1 MHNFY
6 HVLGV
11 SSNTSSQAIKRA
23 YREKALLEHPD
34 KGGDAQKMSLLTT
47 AYQTLSDP
55 LKRQQFDKD
64 WYVFNASNESEM
76 VVTPEGYLPTA
87 GTSFSQKFRKQH
99 SEFIKQCY
107 AKPLHK
113 SSVAQYLKPFHS
125 DLYLSKEDKKESHI
139 FALMQQRKT
148 TDAELNISFQAL
160 TPEKSVNYFLEF
172 LQGHYSWQALQDL
185 TQEFSGKLK
194 QLETL
199 GQQAGYESQLYQG
212 IYEILLI
219 AARETTPTEKILYS
233 LKKITDYAK
242 VTADQS
248 MTFMAP
254 LLQSKYFRHLHA
266 QALHWYWLSDEQV
279 LEESFL
285 RVFNGQK
292 AIEKLIE
299 KLKSQ
304 VSEKQSADQSS
315 GQLTQLL
322 RYARLLFKL
331 EQDIQKRSFTTHEN
345 RAAFYREKAFHLL
358 DWLPAI
364 MGFAEY
370 AVLVNTLLQIG
381 LTLQKASAQES
392 NPILRMADERL
403 VAQIYLEAIG
413 VARHATP
420 EVELYA
426 CLHSIKCLM
435 SCHYLH
441 SESEQIIEALQ
452 HRALW
457 LADLFPFFQATQSN
471 ANLLAEEDKN
481 LLLMRQL
488 LHALI
493 DKIDNKKED
502 VEKAEIDHSY
512 VRVFYQAYEACLK
525 NWYQKNH
532 DPELEKK
539 FRQRLMQ
546 ELLVSKEWTSDD
558 LDYNLNAPWPLDN
571 LSEEGWTQPEPAL
584 PLAQK
589 ENVPTYKTIHGVE
602 ISYKSGNMAFI
613 LDYCEDNES
622 DYNRL
627 LTLFDLNEMFQR
639 RLGSALFSLD
649 AADPDMPYHPF
660 NQMRFAPTTLHHS
673 PLLHTMFLTDYLLKF
688 LTVDQ
693 EVQRRDPYQ
702 LRSLDEIT
710 QHLPDYLKKVITDF
724 HASHHEASLNRFWI
738 ESEEV
743 DLAID
748 DENANKDGHV
758 LFALGDLKMV
768 VKHHKLTRDA
778 EGNLVDKADEEEGWD
793 CYVLTPEQKQAL
805 EEGKRVIPDSALIIV
820 KESWEL
826 IFWENHKATTRC
838 SLEGDKHLLIRLNGR
853 PRDENEKVKIDDS
866 ESLRQI
872 YRIVLKAATKADMPH
887 RYSPEFIFAQ
897 EFTKYYNEF
906 AIYFPEFGRLRE
918 LSKVATLVNIMAAQ
932 RAANKEEIQLSENR
946 LQDKKYWTAAEHD
959 YWKETEEEI
968 KKLVRENTREQFQE
982 WRRQLSKEKLT
993 QSRQTSLNDIR
1004 RQIGSLSFTKNSPE
1018 IVELCDKFY
1027 EETKAKI
1034 IAEHGRSGWNS
1045 VSHKIRSEAIDPKV
1059 PQLILDLQSQKKTA
1073 CRKQLLELFKNELA
1087 GLFFSN
1093 PSQLI
1098 DKFLEANDKPLLD
1111 QLVAYDKKQVAK
1123 KIKEV
1128 YPEHTEESLDRA
1140 MNHSLLVIDDIVE
1153 KETPAALE
1161 QHKQQLKKRLDERKV
1176 LEKSFVDLGFACDA
1190 DEIDIKGTCLWV
1202 PASFRHDVDKGHTR
1216 TVYGG
1221 VHILGGARQIGAA
1234 QTQVLARQ
1242 TNQVGQRSAQNR
1254 INYQAQSNHARE
1266 ILHKKLSILQG
1277 GQQDAVRTQQ
1287 LPDGRIRY
1295 YENERP
1301 SSTPGPTR
1309 GAAYVTEYNPKT
1321 GQVRTWNECYDQKGN
1336 VNRVHPKTL
1345 DGQKLRGQHYPP
1357 TKSELRA
1364 WSTLSTN

>member
-1 MHNFY
+1 M
-6 HVLGV
+6 
-11 SSNTSSQAIKRA
+11 A
-23 YREKALLEHPD
+23 YREKALSEHPD
-34 KGGDAQKMSLLTT
+34 KGGNAQKMFLLTM

-55 LKRQQFDKD
+55 NKRRQFDKD
-64 WYVFNASNESEM
+64 WYVFNASNESEI
-76 VVTPEGYLPTA
+76 VVTPSGYLPTA
-87 GTSFSQKFRKQH
+87 GTPFSEKFRKQH
-99 SEFIKQCY
+99 IEFIKQCHS
-107 AKPLHK
+107 KPLQK
-113 SSVAQYLKPFHS
+113 GSASKYLKPFHS
-125 DLYLSKEDKKESHI
+125 DLYPSKEDKKESNI
-139 FALMQQRKT
+139 FALMQQKKT
-148 TDAELNISFQAL
+148 TVSEAKINFQSL
-160 TPEKSVNYFLEF
+160 TPEKSINYFLEF
-172 LQGHYSWQALQDL
+172 LQGHYSWQELQDL
-185 TQEFSGKLK
+185 TQAFSSKLK
-194 QLETL
+194 KLETL

-212 IYEILLI
+212 IYEILLV
-219 AARETTPTEKILYS
+219 AAKEKTPTEKILCS
-233 LKKITDYAK
+233 LKKITEYAK

-304 VSEKQSADQSS
+304 VSEKQSSDQSS

-322 RYARLLFKL
+322 RYTRLLFKL
-331 EQDIQKRSFTTHEN
+331 EQDIQKRRFTTPEN
-345 RAAFYREKAFHLL
+345 RADFYREKAFHLL

-370 AVLVNTLLQIG
+370 AVIVNTLLQIG
-381 LTLQKASAQES
+381 LILQKAAAQES
-392 NPILRMADERL
+392 SLILRMADEKL
-403 VAQIYLEAIG
+403 VAQIYLEAVG
-413 VARHATP
+413 VARQATP

-426 CLHSIKCLM
+426 CVHSLKCLM
-435 SCHYLH
+435 SCQYIH
-441 SESEQIIEALQ
+441 SESEQIINALQ

-493 DKIDNKKED
+493 DKIDNPKEGL
-502 VEKAEIDHSY
+502 EKIAIDHSY

-584 PLAQK
+584 PLAI
-589 ENVPTYKTIHGVE
+589 NHNIPTYKTIHGVE
-602 ISYKSGNMAFI
+602 VNYKTGNMAFI
-613 LDYCEDNES
+613 LDYCKDNEK

-627 LTLFDLNEMFQR
+627 LTLFDLNQMFQR
-639 RLGSALFSLD
+639 RLGSAIFSLD

-673 PLLHTMFLTDYLLKF
+673 PLLHTMLLTDYLLKF
-688 LTVDQ
+688 LTVGQ

-702 LRSLDEIT
+702 LRSLDKIT
-710 QHLPDYLKKVITDF
+710 HHLPDYLKKVITDF
-724 HASHHEASLNRFWI
+724 HASNHEASLNRFWI

-748 DENANKDGHV
+748 DENANKEGHV

-778 EGNLVDKADEEEGWD
+778 EGNLVDKADEDEGWD
-793 CYVLTPEQKQAL
+793 CYVLTPEQKQVL
-805 EEGKRVIPDSALIIV
+805 EEGKLVISDSALIIV
-820 KESWEL
+820 KEAWEL
-826 IFWENHKATTRC
+826 IFWENHKATARC
-838 SLEGDKHLLIRLNGR
+838 SLEDDKHLLIRLNGR
-853 PRDENEKVKIDDS
+853 PRDENEKVKKDDS

-872 YRIVLKAATKADMPH
+872 YRIILKAATKADMPH

-918 LSKVATLVNIMAAQ
+918 LSKVATLVNIMVAQ
-932 RAANKEEIQLSENR
+932 RAANKEEIQLSEKR
-946 LQDKKYWTAAEHD
+946 LEDKKYWTTAEHD

-968 KKLVRENTREQFQE
+968 KKLVRENITEQFQE

-1004 RQIGSLSFTKNSPE
+1004 RQIGSLSFTKNSHE

-1027 EETKAKI
+1027 AETKAKI
-1034 IAEHGRSGWNS
+1034 IAEHGLSGWNS
-1045 VSHKIRSEAIDPKV
+1045 VSHNIWSEAIDPKI
-1059 PQLILDLQSQKKTA
+1059 PQLILDLQTQKKTV

-1098 DKFLEANDKPLLD
+1098 DKFLESNDKPLLD
-1111 QLVAYDKKQVAK
+1111 QLVAYDRKQVAK

-1140 MNHSLLVIDDIVE
+1140 LNHSLLTIDEIVE
-1153 KETPAALE
+1153 KETPKALE

-1190 DEIDIKGTCLWV
+1190 NEIDIKGTCLWI
-1202 PASFRHDVDKGHTR
+1202 PASFRHDAEKGHTR

-1221 VHILGGARQIGAA
+1221 VHILGIARHISPAQMQI
-1234 QTQVLARQ
+1234 LARQ
-1242 TNQVGQRSAQNR
+1242 TTQAGQRLWQNKVWGDAANR
-1254 INYQAQSNHARE
+1254 YHATLVQQRYPVPEYKVE
-1266 ILHKKLSILQG
+1266 IDRYFKNPIAARYPDVTAFV
-1277 GQQDAVRTQQ
+1277 QDGKPIYCAEV
-1287 LPDGRIRY
+1287 
-1295 YENERP
+1295 
-1301 SSTPGPTR
+1301 
-1309 GAAYVTEYNPKT
+1309 KT
-1321 GQVRTWNECYDQKGN
+1321 GNAPVNPRQARVDSWINANRCPTELVR
-1336 VNRVHPKTL
+1336 
-1345 DGQKLRGQHYPP
+1345 YPGCP
-1357 TKSELRA
+1357 VQ
-1364 WSTLSTN
+1364 